1 MLPSLDH
8 FGREVVESATQG
20 VAPGG
25 GGVDG
30 PAKVG
35 NLDLALGADEE
46 ILGLDVAVDD
56 VLLVAVGQGLAEVG
70 DVPGRSAL
78 GEAAAVGQLLVQLP
92 AGTVLEDEVD
102 ALGIVEV
109 AKHAEDIAVA
119 QVRLD
124 LDLTTELVLDAGLE
138 QLGLLQD
145 LERNDV
151 FGTFFASQVDGTE
164 LAAAEGLADLK
175 VVEGPLTSC
184 AGAFGLCIQGL
195 EAVVEEEEVPAED
208 SAASNGT
215 RCAPPPEANVRFRP
229 ALAGPLVRP
238 PFAALLSPT
247 VEAEAEALPPAF
259 SLFNAVGSYIVV
271 GYLAFMTRQCP
282 KVVAKMPRNRRW
294 MIVGIL

>member
-1 MLPSLDH
+1 MMRDGAQGHALARVLLQQPSNEVLGILGHTPGEPEVDTGDTAVRGGMSLGLEGGTADEELVQEDAQRPNVDHLVVLPSLDH

-35 NLDLALGADEE
+35 NLDLALGTDEE

-102 ALGIVEV
+102 ALGIVKV
-109 AKHAEDIAVA
+109 AEHAEDVTVA
-119 QVRLD
+119 QVGLD
-124 LDLTTELVLDAGLE
+124 LDLTAELVLDAGLE

-151 FGTFFASQVDGTE
+151 FGTFLASQVDGTE

-175 VVEGPLTSC
+175 VVEGPLASS
-184 AGAFGLCIQGL
+184 AGAFGLGIEG
-195 EAVVEEEEVPAED
+195 VGGGGGRG
-208 SAASNGT
+208 GT
-215 RCAPPPEANVRFRP
+215 
-229 ALAGPLVRP
+229 G
-238 PFAALLSPT
+238 
-247 VEAEAEALPPAF
+247 
-259 SLFNAVGSYIVV
+259 G
-271 GYLAFMTRQCP
+271 
-282 KVVAKMPRNRRW
+282 
-294 MIVGIL
+294 

>member
-1 MLPSLDH
+1 MMRDGAQGHALTRILLQQPSNEVLCILGHTPGEAEVDTGDTPVRGGMSLGLEGGTANEELVQENTEGPNVDHLVVLPSLDH
-8 FGREVVESATQG
+8 FGGEVVQSTTQS

-35 NLDLALGADEE
+35 DLDLALGADEQ

-78 GEAAAVGQLLVQLP
+78 GEPTAVGQLLVQLT

-109 AKHAEDIAVA
+109 TEHAEDVAVA
-119 QVRLD
+119 EVGLD
-124 LDLTTELVLDAGLE
+124 LDLAAELVLDAGLE
-138 QLGLLQD
+138 KLGLLQD

-151 FGTFFASQVDGTE
+151 LGTFLASQVDGTE

-175 VVEGPLTSC
+175 VVEGPLTSG
-184 AGAFGLCIQGL
+184 AGAFGLGIQG
-195 EAVVEEEEVPAED
+195 VGGGGGG
-208 SAASNGT
+208 GT
-215 RCAPPPEANVRFRP
+215 GR
-229 ALAGPLVRP
+229 
-238 PFAALLSPT
+238 
-247 VEAEAEALPPAF
+247 
-259 SLFNAVGSYIVV
+259 
-271 GYLAFMTRQCP
+271 
-282 KVVAKMPRNRRW
+282 
-294 MIVGIL
+294 